1 MSTIEI
7 KESQIIPAIN
17 AAYNLSVP
25 VGMGFLHYTP
35 EPLTSEELNELAV
48 FHSNSISLDYVK
60 GRGVKFNIFRETVN
74 GEYKYYIR
82 EKWFDHSED
91 QVLLLLK
98 AIE

>member
-7 KESQIIPAIN
+7 KEEQIIPAIN

-35 EPLTSEELNELAV
+35 EPLTSEELNGLAV
-48 FHSNSISLDYVK
+48 FHDDSISLDYVK
-60 GRGVKFNIFRETVN
+60 GRGVKFNIFRESVN

-82 EKWFDHSED
+82 KKWFDHSEYHMD
-91 QVLLLLK
+91 QLLES
-98 AIE
+98 IN